1 MITPFLALVC
11 LGGEWTIDYTA
22 TVEGPRT
29 VYRGTVWL
37 HRTEENTSP
46 CMSYYFDVPE
56 GKLAGA
62 SISSDPGQPMLP
74 FDWYDYREGEL
85 EIVWC
90 SPPISP
96 NQFLPVY
103 TPRNFSFHIIK
114 TTFNA
119 DDLSQLLSDWGP
131 PSVVDAPWPQND
143 YTFVSPWD
151 LNGDTVVDGKDLA
164 ILLAGW
170 SNE

>member
-46 CMSYYFDVPE
+46 CMSYCFDVPE
-56 GKLAGA
+56 GRLAGP

-90 SPPISP
+90 SPPINP
-96 NQFLPVY
+96 KQYLPVY

-131 PSVVDAPWPQND
+131 PSVVDAPWPQSD

-170 SNE
+170 SSE

>member
-1 MITPFLALVC
+1 
-11 LGGEWTIDYTA
+11 
-22 TVEGPRT
+22 
-29 VYRGTVWL
+29 
-37 HRTEENTSP
+37 
-46 CMSYYFDVPE
+46 MSYCFDVPE
-56 GKLAGA
+56 GKLTGA
-62 SISSDPGQPMLP
+62 SISSNPGQPMLP

>member
-37 HRTEENTSP
+37 YRTEENTSP
-46 CMSYYFDVPE
+46 CMSYCFDVPE
-56 GKLAGA
+56 GKLAGP

-90 SPPISP
+90 SPPINP
-96 NQFLPVY
+96 KHQLPVY

-131 PSVVDAPWPQND
+131 PSVVDAPWPQSD

-170 SNE
+170 SSE

>member
-1 MITPFLALVC
+1 
-11 LGGEWTIDYTA
+11 
-22 TVEGPRT
+22 
-29 VYRGTVWL
+29 
-37 HRTEENTSP
+37 
-46 CMSYYFDVPE
+46 MSYCFDVPE
-56 GKLAGA
+56 GKLTGA